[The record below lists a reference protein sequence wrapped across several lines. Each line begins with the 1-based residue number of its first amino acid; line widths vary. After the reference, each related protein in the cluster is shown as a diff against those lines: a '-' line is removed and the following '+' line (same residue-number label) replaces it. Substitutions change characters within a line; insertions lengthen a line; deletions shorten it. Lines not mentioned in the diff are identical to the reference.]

1 MADRDR
7 DRDDD
12 HALRAVHLAIS
23 DVRAELHHL
32 AAQVVALIDEVER
45 RLGAPIAD
53 AVDAAAGRILE
64 QIEVAVER
72 TDPMGR
78 LHLGTELDKYAV
90 PTPPDGGPPCAE
102 LLPVCEARCCRLR
115 FPLTTQ
121 DLDERVI
128 RWDYGRPYLI
138 AHAGG
143 ACVHLDTAH
152 GCTEYARRPAACR
165 AYDCRTDP
173 RIWID
178 YDRRIPAPLAA
189 LVEPVPTPS
198 LRELV
203 DRAAAR
209 RLALAVE
216 ASSIRDRDD

>member
-1 MADRDR
+1 MAERDE
-7 DRDDD
+7 RDDRTD
-12 HALRAVHLAIS
+12 QALRAVHLAIS
-23 DVRAELHHL
+23 DVRGELHHL

-45 RLGAPIAD
+45 RLGAPIAGAID
-53 AVDAAAGRILE
+53 QAAGRILE

-78 LHLGTELDKYAV
+78 LQLGTELDKYAV
-90 PTPPDGGPPCAE
+90 PTDGGPPCAE
-102 LLPVCEARCCRLR
+102 LLPLCEARCCRLR

-143 ACVHLDTAH
+143 ACVHLDGAR

-165 AYDCRTDP
+165 AYDCRGDH
-173 RIWID
+173 RIWTD
-178 YDRRIPAPLAA
+178 YDRRIPAPLEA
-189 LVEPVPTPS
+189 LVEPAPAPS

-216 ASSIRDRDD
+216 ANAIRDRDD

>member
-1 MADRDR
+1 MP
-7 DRDDD
+7 DDAQID
-12 HALRAVHLAIS
+12 QALRAVHLAIS
-23 DVRAELHHL
+23 DVRDELHHL
-32 AAQVVALIDEVER
+32 AAQVVGLIDEVGR
-45 RLGAPIAD
+45 RTGAPLDD
-53 AVDAAAGRILE
+53 AVDQAAGRILE
-64 QIEVAVER
+64 QIEVAIER

-90 PTPPDGGPPCAE
+90 PTDDGPPCAE
-102 LLPVCEARCCRLR
+102 LLPICEARCCRLR

-138 AHAGG
+138 AHADGK
-143 ACVHLDTAH
+143 CVHLDGAN
-152 GCTEYARRPAACR
+152 GCTAYAQRPAACR
-165 AYDCRTDP
+165 AYDCRADH

-178 YDRRIPAPLAA
+178 YDRRIPAPLDALAA
-189 LVEPVPTPS
+189 PAPGLS

-216 ASSIRDRDD
+216 ANAIRDRDD